1 MTLDAAEVA
10 MSRSPDAE
18 FAILLELLSAQE
30 ALEEHQQRTAS
41 KSPVPREH
49 DRRSEADPA
58 SQADALAA
66 IEQALI
72 KANGGAS

>member
-1 MTLDAAEVA
+1 

-18 FAILLELLSAQE
+18 LAILLELLSAE
-30 ALEEHQQRTAS
+30 EVLEEHRRRMSSTSMATAQRDDDA
-41 KSPVPREH
+41 PNQA
-49 DRRSEADPA
+49 ADPA

-72 KANGGAS
+72 KANNGPL